1 MLRIGEPF
9 VLRVSVPVTSNVER
23 LTHAARSTSATGRKP
38 TAADRVGLGAIARSR
53 LGGDEFVA
61 YTVDDEQPEVILAR
75 IEANLRAFN
84 LMQERPYCVAMSAG
98 VVLVDSSVDQTLS
111 HYVLLADEQMYAQK
125 RSRLH

>member
-53 LGGDEFVA
+53 LRSGHLTTWRRDLEATLLTVHHTRTVNVRMPVPHDVGDALLLRVFDFV
-61 YTVDDEQPEVILAR
+61 R
-75 IEANLRAFN
+75 I
-84 LMQERPYCVAMSAG
+84 
-98 VVLVDSSVDQTLS
+98 SV
-111 HYVLLADEQMYAQK
+111 
-125 RSRLH
+125 